1 MYLLAILTIAIIFSV
16 QPTLKKKIMKEYTVD
31 EFTLCLSVIT
41 VIFSCLLPLFNKN
54 KSNFKFNFK
63 NKSKLSYGLLVI
75 IGFTTIVYSQLL
87 NNLLLNYDVS
97 KIIPNIRCL
106 EMIFIFLIAIFLNKE
121 VFSYKKL
128 LGIILVTLGIYIS
141 K

>member
-63 NKSKLSYGLLVI
+63 NNFKLSYGLLVI